1 MLQKIQAPKCKI
13 LLDVPEA
20 FPERQTLGSAGYDLR
35 AKVSGGSF
43 PLLPYVPTPI
53 SCGFKIEIPQGYHGK
68 ICIRSSLSK
77 KGIIIPNSPG
87 IIDSDYRGYVMVL
100 LMNMNSS
107 VFNIRNG
114 ERIAQLLIEKNIN
127 VNWVV
132 EKKLSTTNRG
142 EGGFGSTGTGV

>member
-1 MLQKIQAPKCKI
+1 MTLKDEVSNDSNLLKI
-13 LLDVPEA
+13 
-20 FPERQTLGSAGYDLR
+20 
-35 AKVSGGSF
+35 
-43 PLLPYVPTPI
+43 
-53 SCGFKIEIPQGYHGK
+53 
-68 ICIRSSLSK
+68 SK
-77 KGIIIPNSPG
+77 KGIIIPNYPG